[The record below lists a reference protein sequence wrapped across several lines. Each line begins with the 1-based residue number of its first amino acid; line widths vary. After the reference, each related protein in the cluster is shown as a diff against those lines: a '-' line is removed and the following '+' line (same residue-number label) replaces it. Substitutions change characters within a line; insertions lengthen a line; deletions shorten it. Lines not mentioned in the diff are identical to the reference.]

1 MSYEKEKR
9 AYDRMVQV
17 AVQESRKRGQQ
28 ENRKAIEER
37 VRKVVEKSKK

>member
-1 MSYEKEKR
+1 MSYENEKK
-9 AYDRMVQV
+9 AYDRMIQV